1 MNPDRAEMDLQRLL
15 HLPWTVDRE
24 TTPEG
29 DELLRVREIPSAV
42 GCGAS
47 DQERIEDLWQSLTE
61 SLRAYLHFGDAVP
74 MPQGGSAAW
83 TRITPPVTAGPK
95 FFIVN
100 AAPTDTG
107 AVAALG

>member
-15 HLPWTVDRE
+15 HLPWTVVKD

-42 GCGAS
+42 GFGES
-47 DQERIEDLWQSLTE
+47 DQERVDDLWQSLTE
-61 SLRAYLHFGDAVP
+61 SLRAYLHFGDEVP
-74 MPQGGSAAW
+74 VPEGAADSW
-83 TRITPPVTAGPK
+83 TRIAPPVSEKPK
-95 FFIVN
+95 FFIVS

-107 AVAALG
+107 ALSALG